1 MSVASALDHP
11 SVKGGGEEPDSTPAQ
26 YGQNASLSPPQ
37 LQGQASDP
45 GVSLGV
51 APTHTS
57 VSSFRFRSSL
67 RSFSPSFSACPPR
80 TSWSR
85 RCTSSSTLSTC
96 RRGGCERPRGPGA
109 HLPDHLAHRPPAGT
123 HHSEHPGPV
132 SSTLVHPDPLVGH
145 RLAEAHLATGQSL
158 GEQGCRE
165 GGTGTRAAVTP
176 TQLLRPQ
183 PPQAP
188 TMSSLWGRP
197 SGGMLRNTRASWLP
211 SWAISSPSV
220 VSSQRLVERSS
231 VSMICRK
238 IGGHGRDRAQIQVP
252 PCHSTGGAWPLKPA
266 SHPSCTTPEQ
276 SDLLLLTLG

>member
-1 MSVASALDHP
+1 MRDP
-11 SVKGGGEEPDSTPAQ
+11 E
-26 YGQNASLSPPQ
+26 GQ
-37 LQGQASDP
+37 G
-45 GVSLGV
+45 
-51 APTHTS
+51 PT
-57 VSSFRFRSSL
+57 
-67 RSFSPSFSACPPR
+67 CP
-80 TSWSR
+80 TN
-85 RCTSSSTLSTC
+85 
-96 RRGGCERPRGPGA
+96 
-109 HLPDHLAHRPPAGT
+109 LAHRLPAGT

-158 GEQGCRE
+158 GKQGCSE

-176 TQLLRPQ
+176 THLLRPR

-211 SWAISSPSV
+211 SWAISSPSA

-231 VSMICRK
+231 VSMICRMT
-238 IGGHGRDRAQIQVP
+238 GGHGGDRGQIQVP
-252 PCHSTGGAWPLKPA
+252 PRHSTGRARPLKPA

-276 SDLLLLTLG
+276 SDLPLLSLG